1 MADNTVLNTG
11 AGGDTIAS
19 DDIAGIKYQ
28 RVKVDFGADGSATD
42 VSSTNPLP
50 VDGSGVTQPVS
61 GTFWQAAQPVTD
73 NGGNLSIDWA
83 GTVPPIGAGTEAAA
97 LRVAIATDSTIQ
109 LEASTNNI
117 GDVDVLTIA
126 AGDNNIGNVDIVT
139 LPALVAG
146 TANIG
151 DVDVLTVPAPLST
164 TGGGT
169 EATALRVTLASDS
182 TGLVSVDDNAGSLTV
197 DQGAAGTAWEQVG
210 DVAHDA
216 VGTSVNPV
224 LVGGYA
230 SAAAPTGVSLDGDAV
245 RAWHLLNGAQATV
258 LTAAGALIAGD
269 AANGL
274 DVDVTRLPALVA
286 GTANIGDVDVLTLP
300 ALVAGTANIGDVDVL
315 TIAAG
320 DNNIG
325 NVDVLT
331 MPTGATAAAVQ
342 GTVAHDGVD
351 AQNPIGV
358 GYRAIAHGANPTAV
372 AAADRTVGYANRA
385 GIPFILGGH
394 PNVVTIELAATGA
407 QTDVA
412 IVTIATGLKI
422 VVTQIQMT
430 ADNANTVDVGFRV
443 GFGAVNTPTT
453 TGVVLTHPGV
463 AAGSGISRGDGS
475 GIIGVGADN
484 EDLRVTSEVPTTGSI
499 RILVTYFTVES

>member
-1 MADNTVLNTG
+1 MSIESSHRGSGIDPVRVIVLDAADGDSCMDTANNALRVNLVVGG
-11 AGGDTIAS
+11 AGDGAIQDGVTSTIE
-19 DDIAGIKYQ
+19 
-28 RVKVDFGADGSATD
+28 ATVFD
-42 VSSTNPLP
+42 YTNSNPLA
-50 VDGSGVTQPVS
+50 VRLTDTNGDAVT
-61 GTFWQAAQPVTD
+61 AQPVTD
-73 NGGNLSIDWA
+73 NGGNLSVDWA
-83 GTVPPIGAGTEAAA
+83 GTAPPIGAG
-97 LRVAIATDSTIQ
+97 L
-109 LEASTNNI
+109 
-117 GDVDVLTIA
+117 
-126 AGDNNIGNVDIVT
+126 
-139 LPALVAG
+139 
-146 TANIG
+146 
-151 DVDVLTVPAPLST
+151 
-164 TGGGT
+164 
-169 EATALRVTLASDS
+169 EATALRVTVATDS
-182 TGLVSVDDNAGSLTV
+182 TGVLSVDDNAGSLTV
-197 DQGAAGTAWEQVG
+197 DQGVAGTAWEQVG

-245 RAWHLLNGAQATV
+245 RTWHLLNGAQATV
-258 LTAAGALIAGD
+258 ITAAGALIAGD

-325 NVDVLT
+325 NVDIVT

-358 GYRAIAHGANPTAV
+358 GYRAIAHGTNPTAV

-394 PNVVTIELAATGA
+394 PNVVTIEAAYTAA
-407 QTDVA
+407 QTDAA

-443 GFGAVNTPTT
+443 GFGATTTPTT

-475 GIIGVGADN
+475 GILGIGADN
-484 EDLRVTSEVPTTGSI
+484 EDLRITSEVPTTGSI